1 MAELLNAR
9 HLKRLFK
16 VFDVDGNGSLSRSE
30 IEAILTRKG
39 GNELSPVDVA
49 SLMERFDADG
59 DGQLSIDD
67 FCKAWCGSE
76 LGPRIATKAVV
87 NIILHEAIE
96 AGPVA
101 PDTPHVDCSD
111 WQEYTGLQGVFA
123 PVALCG
129 FAPPNTSPAVDA
141 TIGDI
146 VSAHVA
152 CSLRDG
158 LAILAVTVLDAVVHK
173 HMLGELEGS
182 LQTAV
187 RRDAQ
192 LEYDNTI
199 VSNLSAGYLADGWW
213 YAYTQTIKP
222 PFEGAP
228 TTFNHFA
235 HVRRDISGVSL
246 QVSYSSKSLA
256 GADAALAFGK
266 SLRSSS

>member
-1 MAELLNAR
+1 M
-9 HLKRLFK
+9 
-16 VFDVDGNGSLSRSE
+16 
-30 IEAILTRKG
+30 TRKG
-39 GNELSPVDVA
+39 GSASGLLPVDVA
-49 SLMERFDADG
+49 LLMDEFDADG
-59 DGQLSIDD
+59 DGQLSIDE
-67 FCKAWCGSE
+67 FCKPWCGSE

-129 FAPPNTSPAVDA
+129 FAPPSTSPAVDA

-158 LAILAVTVLDAVVHK
+158 LAILAVTLLDAAVHK

-199 VSNLSAGYLADGWW
+199 VSNLSAGYLADSWW

-235 HVRRDISGVSL
+235 HVRTLRRDISGVSL
-246 QVSYSSKSLA
+246 QVSYSSNSLA